1 MALAA
6 LATEPEP
13 IDQRISKIYPRV
25 PDPQE
30 GRWCKTC
37 KTWVPVKSFPSGKRR
52 YSCNLHRWAQT
63 GKKSHQKRMAT
74 GQNKILNGI
83 WIKAYSDSKLFAPVW
98 KNTPTKTGSNNV
110 KRVNITPVEI
120 KGLLFHMVQTFNVPA
135 NTRVDLFKVSAIVPI
150 SPTSPVSIG
159 NAALVPTDIKRLL
172 LKAFRVGGITGYTH
186 ALNLAETQENIV
198 FRPSNQQLDA
208 MQETLRDLEI

>member
-1 MALAA
+1 M
-6 LATEPEP
+6 E
-13 IDQRISKIYPRV
+13 K
-25 PDPQE
+25 
-30 GRWCKTC
+30 
-37 KTWVPVKSFPSGKRR
+37 
-52 YSCNLHRWAQT
+52 H
-63 GKKSHQKRMAT
+63 
-74 GQNKILNGI
+74 
-83 WIKAYSDSKLFAPVW
+83 
-98 KNTPTKTGSNNV
+98 V

-120 KGLLFHMVQTFNVPA
+120 KGLLFHMVETFNVPA

-150 SPTSPVSIG
+150 SPTETVSIG

-198 FRPSNQQLDA
+198 FRPSHQQLVA